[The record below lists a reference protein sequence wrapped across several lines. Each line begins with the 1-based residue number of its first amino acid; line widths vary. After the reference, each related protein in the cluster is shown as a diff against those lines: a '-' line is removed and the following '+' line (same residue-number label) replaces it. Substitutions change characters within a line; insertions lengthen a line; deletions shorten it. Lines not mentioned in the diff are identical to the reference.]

1 MDTRRLV
8 PVNKETD
15 ITRNKIKF
23 LFEAGISIWSKK
35 KKEKQKGKQGKT
47 GTKIIFANGFIDR
60 YDIYIYISIIKNP
73 GHGGGFARHESVWSA
88 SGASSAWLKFEGQTW
103 RVAQSVFSTEFSSPV
118 PPESFTNQYNAQLA
132 TPRSFLCNPV
142 FLLSQVLAWK
152 TKLANE
158 WRQTRGAKWVAGTP
172 SSAFK
177 PTRRGT
183 TGLGSPSRQLRSN
196 RLSPRVCH
204 TRQPINYEHAIR
216 HTSFETGV
224 ILSRGSFHFA
234 SLEFL
239 SSRSRYIIH
248 LRERF

>member
-88 SGASSAWLKFEGQTW
+88 SGASSAWLKF
-103 RVAQSVFSTEFSSPV
+103 
-118 PPESFTNQYNAQLA
+118 ESFTNQYNAQLA